1 MIKNDNFYSKC
12 QDLCRNNNY
21 PLVILKLN
29 NTDDDSSYITISE
42 IIDNIYNSIISLSR
56 YESLLNYTLCIN
68 NTENNK

>member
-1 MIKNDNFYSKC
+1 MIKNDNLYSQCKN
-12 QDLCRNNNY
+12 LCRNNKY
-21 PLVILKLN
+21 SLVILKLN